1 MAKMKI
7 LTLPNPILRK
17 KSKKISKIDKKVLNL
32 VKNLNEILK
41 NKKDP
46 VGLGLSAVQ
55 TGNPKRVFLAK
66 VDGQIEV
73 FINPKITWFSRKK
86 TLGGE
91 KDKPFLEGCLSVPKY
106 YGEVLRSQKIRIAYT
121 NREDKQKELKISG
134 LEARVIQH
142 EYDHLNGILFIDR
155 ILEQGGKLYKLTK
168 TKSRKEELK
177 ETNLSRTTA

>member
-66 VDGQIEV
+66 VDGQIETFV
-73 FINPKITWFSRKK
+73 NPEITWFSRKK
-86 TLGGE
+86 NLGGK
-91 KDKPFLEGCLSVPKY
+91 KDKPFLEGCLSVPKF
-106 YGEVLRSQKIRIAYT
+106 YGEVLRSQKIKVKYT
-121 NREDKQKELKISG
+121 NGQGQSLKEEFFG
-134 LEARVIQH
+134 LQARVIQH
-142 EYDHLNGILFIDR
+142 ESDHLDGILFIDR

-177 ETNLSRTTA
+177 ETNLSRTTV